1 MKACTLKHVG
11 SIAYAKQMMR
21 IGAIIDDYWMIIKRK
36 KNLSDFLVKIFQKI
50 SSYLPLKIPF

>member
-36 KNLSDFLVKIFQKI
+36 KNLIQV
-50 SSYLPLKIPF
+50 P